1 MAHSPWN
8 QPHQKKGSPAAAMAH
23 GYFSFL
29 ARSFPVMCSS
39 DEFHFMPRAEEAE
52 NWLDRLD
59 DLSPEAVE
67 GTCDAL
73 RSFQADFKRFPR
85 DSDLETAIDLEMLS
99 ASCSGLL
106 IELEQHC
113 SWKNNPLLYL
123 KIVFIG
129 LDQALKTPCPDP
141 GEQADR
147 IRGRLSQAARL
158 LGQACMNLETM
169 PASQHAA
176 ALNMIEDGRAW
187 LQAAAGPESLKKP
200 LMSTRDLDRLDQSLH
215 TFTDFLQGQ
224 PAVPDSDMAR
234 DTLESTLRDHFLD
247 SRTLQEIEELADQEA
262 ASALNRLRELQA
274 LTAPGQ
280 TWQEL
285 YHALDLPEAGTGD
298 AFSLYSREIGH
309 LQNFFS
315 ESVFGVDP
323 GEGPL
328 ELVRTPLYLNR
339 VRSSASFCAALTRGE
354 TSFFFL
360 SPGQP
365 DRSGSR
371 NDLQRSQRLNRE
383 FHFLTA
389 HETIPGHH
397 LLDTRRRGLT
407 NPVRRQLESPLFYE
421 GWATYAETLLL
432 ERGYLQG
439 RNHEF
444 LEEKR
449 RLWRAARCLID
460 LRRHSGA
467 YDRDG
472 AARLLVQS
480 GFSRH
485 EAFGQ
490 VDRFQLNP
498 GYQICYTAGL
508 LELQRLRRSWGPSL
522 GEDRFHEL
530 VLSLGEIPFDRLE
543 DCLRRAA
550 ETP

>member
-1 MAHSPWN
+1 MAH
-8 QPHQKKGSPAAAMAH
+8 A
-23 GYFSFL
+23 YFSFL
-29 ARSFPVMCSS
+29 ARTFPVMCSS
-39 DEFHFMPRAEEAE
+39 DEFHFMPRAEEA
-52 NWLDRLD
+52 NTCLDRLD

-73 RSFQADFKRFPR
+73 RSYQSDFKRFPR
-85 DSDLETAIDLEMLS
+85 DGDLETAIDLEMLS

-106 IELEQHC
+106 IELEQHRP
-113 SWKNNPLLYL
+113 WKSNPLLYL
-123 KIVFIG
+123 KIIFLG
-129 LDQALKTPCPDP
+129 LDQALNNPCPDP
-141 GEQADR
+141 GEKADR
-147 IRGRLSQAARL
+147 IGARMSQAARL
-158 LGQACMNLETM
+158 VGQARSNLGTM
-169 PASQHAA
+169 PASQRSA
-176 ALNMIEDGRAW
+176 ALDMIEDGRAW
-187 LQAAAGPESLKKP
+187 LQAAAGHESVKKP
-200 LMSTRDLDRLDQSLH
+200 LASPRELDRLNQSLH
-215 TFTDFLQGQ
+215 RFSSFLQGQ
-224 PAVPDSDMAR
+224 PAVPDSDLAR

-247 SRTLQEIEELADQEA
+247 SRTLQEIEELAEQEA

-285 YHALDLPEAGTGD
+285 YHALDFPEAGTGE
-298 AFSLYSREIGH
+298 AFPLYSREIRN
-309 LQNFFS
+309 LQHFFS
-315 ESVFGVDP
+315 ESVFAVDP

-339 VRSSASFCAALTRGE
+339 IRSSASFCAALTRGE

-360 SPGQP
+360 SPG
-365 DRSGSR
+365 RSGSQ

-421 GWATYAETLLL
+421 GWATYAETLLR

-467 YDRDG
+467 YDRDS

-480 GFSRH
+480 GFSRR
-485 EAFGQ
+485 EAFSQ

-508 LELQRLRRSWGPSL
+508 LELQRLRRSWGTSL

-550 ETP
+550 DTP